1 MLVNEES
8 FPAEMKKL
16 KDKQFSK
23 KTVQQIYLATAYLS
37 GSKITKQIS

>member
-8 FPAEMKKL
+8 FRAEMKKL
-16 KDKQFSK
+16 KDKWEK